1 MRRDLFITATM
12 LQQAGL
18 TADVRLAHGSI
29 EVRLGE
35 HRATFPPTGA
45 DQAANWLAACTVM
58 NYPESDL
65 AKLWLMLATLAGG
78 AIPFGSR

>member
-1 MRRDLFITATM
+1 MRRDLFITVTM

-18 TADVRLAHGSI
+18 TADVRLEQGLI
-29 EVRLGE
+29 EVRVGE
-35 HRATFPPTGA
+35 HRASFPPAAA

-65 AKLWLMLATLAGG
+65 ARLWLMLATVAGG